1 LSNLSSAYP
10 DARVLAW
17 ESEGL
22 WNWQAFLALLVLGAA
37 SLFSGQNSAGALV
50 FWSIVYVAM
59 VFADWRLATFA
70 LVSAAFLFEA
80 TRLEN
85 GSVAVTEI
93 ALVAIG
99 LRVVL
104 RDKPT
109 QLLKQLRYPDLQDV
123 FLSGI
128 LILAA
133 LSVLWVITGHGDT
146 TAALKSAA
154 RYGEYALGYICFSRL
169 IQDRLDLH
177 ELEFFM
183 ILVAALLALV
193 GIYQHLIGPLASASS
208 FPWGADVTLNADTD
222 SFRIYSVFSN
232 PIFLSAFCAFF
243 VPFSFDRVL
252 HKDFPHRLAYA
263 ICFVVICVALV
274 LTSSRT
280 GLAGAVVG
288 LFVLTGKNIKKIV
301 IVAIIAT
308 VAVSLFSTDW
318 LENRLAQTGSA
329 TDLTGAIRVLKYY
342 RTTLVILEHPIVG
355 VGTGEYQTYFLSE
368 IAPDLPKEGYGELTA
383 ENTFLQIGAE
393 LGVPGLIV
401 FCALVITILLRSYRL
416 SKLKVPG
423 GRGLFAG
430 MCAFVVSSMF
440 VSMTAVSMV
449 LFMLLL
455 FVLVKR
461 NYQFFGPSAPAGV
474 VG

>member
-1 LSNLSSAYP
+1 VA
-10 DARVLAW
+10 AW
-17 ESEGL
+17 ENEGL
-22 WNWQAFLALLVLGAA
+22 WNWQVFLALLVVGVA
-37 SLFSGQNSAGALV
+37 SFFSGQNSAGALV

-80 TRLEN
+80 TRLED

-93 ALVAIG
+93 ALVAVA
-99 LRVVL
+99 LRVIT
-104 RDKPT
+104 REKPAR
-109 QLLKQLRYPDLQDV
+109 LLKQLRYPDFQDL
-123 FLSGI
+123 FLLGM
-128 LILAA
+128 LVLVG
-133 LSVLWVITGHGDT
+133 LSVFWVMAGHGES

-154 RYGEYALGYICFSRL
+154 RYGEYALAYICFSQL
-169 IQDRLDLH
+169 IRDRLDLY

-183 ILVAALLALV
+183 VLLAALFAVV
-193 GIYQHLIGPLASASS
+193 GIYQHLIGPLASATS
-208 FPWGADVTLNADTD
+208 FPWGADLTLNADSGT
-222 SFRIYSVFSN
+222 FRIYSVFSN

-243 VPFSFDRVL
+243 VPFILDRVL
-252 HKDFPHRLAYA
+252 HKDFPHRLTYA
-263 ICFVVICVALV
+263 LCLFLISIALL

-280 GLAGAVVG
+280 GMAGAAVG
-288 LFVLTGKNIKKIV
+288 LFALAGKNIKKIV
-301 IVAIIAT
+301 AVAIVATI
-308 VAVSLFSTDW
+308 AVSLFSTDW

-329 TDLTGAIRVLKYY
+329 ADVTGAIRVLKYY
-342 RTTLVILEHPIVG
+342 RTALVILEHPVVG
-355 VGTGEYQTYFLSE
+355 VGTGEYQTYFLAE

-393 LGVPGLIV
+393 LGVPGLMV
-401 FCALVITILLRSYRL
+401 FCALVITILIRSYRL
-416 SKLKVPG
+416 AKLKAPG

-455 FVLVKR
+455 YVLVKR
-461 NYQFFGPSAPAGV
+461 NYQFFVPTVLPELAG
-474 VG
+474 

>member
-1 LSNLSSAYP
+1 MSNLSSAYP

-22 WNWQAFLALLVLGAA
+22 WNWQVFLALLVLGAA

-50 FWSIVYVAM
+50 FWSAVYVAM

-93 ALVAIG
+93 ALVAVG
-99 LRVVL
+99 LHIVL
-104 RDKPT
+104 RDKPAL
-109 QLLKQLRYPDLQDV
+109 LLKQLRHRDFQDI

-133 LSVLWVITGHGDT
+133 LSVVWVMAGHGESS
-146 TAALKSAA
+146 AALKSAA
-154 RYGEYALGYICFSRL
+154 RYGEYALGYVCFSRL
-169 IQDRLDLH
+169 IQDPLDLH
-177 ELEFFM
+177 ELELFM
-183 ILVAALLALV
+183 VLVAALLALV

-208 FPWGADVTLNADTD
+208 FPWGADVTLNADID

-243 VPFSFDRVL
+243 VPFTLDRVL
-252 HKDFPHRLAYA
+252 NRDFPHRLTYA
-263 ICFVVICVALV
+263 ICCLLISVALL

-280 GLAGAVVG
+280 GMAGAAFG
-288 LFVLTGKNIKKIV
+288 LFVLAGKNIKKIV
-301 IVAIIAT
+301 VVAIVAT
-308 VAVSLFSTDW
+308 VVVCLFSTDW
-318 LENRLAQTGSA
+318 FENRLAQTGSA
-329 TDLTGAIRVLKYY
+329 SDLTGAIRVLKYY

-401 FCALVITILLRSYRL
+401 FCALVITILIRSYRL
-416 SKLKVPG
+416 SKLKAPG

-461 NYQFFGPSAPAGV
+461 NYQFFGPSVPPEM